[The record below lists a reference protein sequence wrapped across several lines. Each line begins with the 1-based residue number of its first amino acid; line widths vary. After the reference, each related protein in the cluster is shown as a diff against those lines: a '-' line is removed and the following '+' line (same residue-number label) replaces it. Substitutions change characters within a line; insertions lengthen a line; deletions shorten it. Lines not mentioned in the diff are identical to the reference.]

1 MKNEAAGVRSALLVS
16 PAGPIKVEVLD
27 RGLAAAADL
36 GIAISWPPG
45 WRDNILTATGF
56 LAGNDALRS
65 AALAEALA
73 LGEDALWMSRGG
85 YGCIRTLQ
93 MAATLAGGLF
103 SRRPTPL
110 WGFSDGTALLAA
122 WDRAGWPAWHAPPIS
137 QLPRLDQASRERVQ
151 RAWTTGDVPPFT
163 GLTGHV
169 SGTVTAPIGG
179 GNLAVL
185 ASLVGTPWQ
194 ADLRDR
200 VVLLEDVGEAP
211 YAVDR
216 LLTQMILADA
226 FDGALAFVIG
236 RFTGISD
243 AARAAVDAVV
253 LERLIPLGLPMASG
267 LPIGHEAEN
276 APIPFGAGSER
287 LAVLDIPPE
296 GQAILSFAGPS

>member
-1 MKNEAAGVRSALLVS
+1 MSATEFSGAQLDMKNEAAGVRSALLVS

-236 RFTGISD
+236 SFTGISD

-253 LERLIPLGLPMASG
+253 LVQRLDEVAKMLTGLIRRRS
-267 LPIGHEAEN
+267 
-276 APIPFGAGSER
+276 
-287 LAVLDIPPE
+287 
-296 GQAILSFAGPS
+296 